1 MDKLHL
7 RGKNRWENKQVA
19 LGINEFPVFT
29 GPESNCESTIYHQVQ
44 ICAGMKSCGER
55 ERNPSQHHG
64 FHKWRRFSLTGQKSC
79 IDKGL
84 LKIIVKD
91 TSTSWL
97 CFAHNRCLLGLGI
110 YFQKIMMPKQR
121 ESPSADALVHLPKQG
136 KATNSFSWGFL
147 PKWGWLAKGPSFL
160 KGPLLSQLVLAAW
173 QEPWIREAQNKAVPA
188 PKPLQTHQMWEPIT
202 GSGETKWYGRH
213 K

>member
-1 MDKLHL
+1 MSYLHYFRPPDWSGIWDAKLATHWKEHGQAPSQ
-7 RGKNRWENKQVA
+7 RKEQVRLQVV
-19 LGINEFPVFT
+19 LGINDFPVFT

-55 ERNPSQHHG
+55 EGNPSQHHG
-64 FHKWRRFSLTGQKSC
+64 FHKWRHFPLAGQKSC
-79 IDKGL
+79 IRWIYFSWHKGL
-84 LKIIVKD
+84 SKIIVKD
-91 TSTSWL
+91 MSTSWL

-110 YFQKIMMPKQR
+110 YFQKIMMSKQR
-121 ESPSADALVHLPKQG
+121 ESLSADALVHLPKQG

-173 QEPWIREAQNKAVPA
+173 
-188 PKPLQTHQMWEPIT
+188 
-202 GSGETKWYGRH
+202 
-213 K
+213 